1 MLIRTVGNAFASSE
15 QIYYGDI
22 EGKRIT
28 DISKEI
34 LDIFGLL
41 QQVKDPNR
49 QIVEDLKKEVIKF
62 INEGKKIEIPE
73 NSILKNKAQ
82 AKENISIEEMYKITD
97 GKVEYGQANSIVK
110 KIFYLSKGQ
119 LEARELA
126 GKLREITKNSSK
138 FEEVIKYIENNGFE
152 VEPKII
158 TRQSN
163 KGYQL
168 SEAVNLNLKESEI
181 DLVEQIKKLSNKKQ
195 KEIIESGGLSNIE
208 GLITSNFSKVQKDE
222 KISKERYY
230 AEAIFSMYDW
240 KKIGIDEFSITERE
254 NLIQRIQNK
263 NCVEIYKELGQQGI
277 EIDNIPT
284 VLLNKITGKKDKL
297 EEELSIERVER
308 FLGYYDVKNTRIQLR
323 PYQQRTTEKT
333 DEILENNRF
342 ASLILPTG
350 GGKSFVGIEQ

>member
-240 KKIGIDEFSITERE
+240 KK
-254 NLIQRIQNK
+254 
-263 NCVEIYKELGQQGI
+263 LG
-277 EIDNIPT
+277 
-284 VLLNKITGKKDKL
+284 
-297 EEELSIERVER
+297 
-308 FLGYYDVKNTRIQLR
+308 
-323 PYQQRTTEKT
+323 
-333 DEILENNRF
+333 
-342 ASLILPTG
+342 
-350 GGKSFVGIEQ
+350 